1 MTEEAADTTRTKEV
15 LQVPSKEQS
24 KIEVFFKPV
33 GDAPCVKKAKWKVAR
48 SDTLSAITSF
58 LFKYLNLVPHKD
70 NLFIFV
76 SSSFTPPL
84 DTELGTL
91 YDCFSTEGMLI
102 LQYCKSQA
110 WG

>member
-1 MTEEAADTTRTKEV
+1 MTEAAVDATLSKEV
-15 LQVPSKEQS
+15 IQGPFKEQT
-24 KIEVFFKPV
+24 KIEVLFKPV
-33 GDAPCVKKAKWKVAR
+33 GDAPCMKKSKWKVAR
-48 SDTLSAITSF
+48 SDTLSAVTSF
-58 LFKYLNLVPHKD
+58 LFKYLNLIPQQD
-70 NLFIFV
+70 SIFIFV

-91 YDCFSTEGMLI
+91 FDCFSTEGTLI